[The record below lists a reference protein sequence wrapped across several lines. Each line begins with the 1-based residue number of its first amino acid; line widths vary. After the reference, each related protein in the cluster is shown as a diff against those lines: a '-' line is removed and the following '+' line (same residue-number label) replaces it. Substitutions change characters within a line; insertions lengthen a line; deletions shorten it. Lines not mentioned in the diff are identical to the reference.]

1 MLIVK
6 RVKSKGWSQK
16 GNFNFNDYFSA
27 LCQLASVPAQIA
39 RTLLVDR
46 IVAKFFFVCLIYPVN
61 IRRINK

>member
-6 RVKSKGWSQK
+6 RVKSGFNIQK
-16 GNFNFNDYFSA
+16 GNFNIDDYFSA
-27 LCQLASVPAQIA
+27 LFQLASVTAQIA

-46 IVAKFFFVCLIYPVN
+46 IFAKFFFVCLIYPVN